1 MMPSYNS
8 EECLQTPL
16 CQDTIAKKSLTFCR
30 CRCGH
35 KSLTMLDAWLRAD
48 SSKECRDKGGLAS
61 NTMEAMARRRRIA
74 SLESHQKLDKGELA
88 SDVLRRCFQV
98 EAILSASAWAHGCW
112 ALSGALLLPS
122 YLALPGISK
131 RYLNFV
137 CWLIHEFNHPNMQ
150 QNKILI

>member
-48 SSKECRDKGGLAS
+48 SSKECRDKGGHIPRTATKNKATLSAPFPKVSNVGSNQICTLA
-61 NTMEAMARRRRIA
+61 R
-74 SLESHQKLDKGELA
+74 GLA
-88 SDVLRRCFQV
+88 WPDSPDPKHEGPPFLRRFLHQRPRRTG
-98 EAILSASAWAHGCW
+98 SAETAA
-112 ALSGALLLPS
+112 PV
-122 YLALPGISK
+122 YD
-131 RYLNFV
+131 
-137 CWLIHEFNHPNMQ
+137 
-150 QNKILI
+150 

>member
-88 SDVLRRCFQV
+88 SDAMVVR
-98 EAILSASAWAHGCW
+98 
-112 ALSGALLLPS
+112 
-122 YLALPGISK
+122 
-131 RYLNFV
+131 
-137 CWLIHEFNHPNMQ
+137 
-150 QNKILI
+150 